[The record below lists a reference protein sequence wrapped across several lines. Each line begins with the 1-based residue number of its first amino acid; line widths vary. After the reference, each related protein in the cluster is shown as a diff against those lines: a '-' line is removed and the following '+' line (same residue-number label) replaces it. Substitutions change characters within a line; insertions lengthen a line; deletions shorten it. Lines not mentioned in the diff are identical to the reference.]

1 MNVYL
6 LQIVN
11 GIGVGMLYFLLAVGL
26 SIVFGLL
33 RFVNFA
39 HGAFYLLGAYL
50 CYQALQW
57 SANFWVALAVVPLVV
72 GAFAWSV
79 EKLVLRHVYA
89 QQHEF
94 HILATVEPRSCCRSA
109 RSSRG
114 PARRQRAAARRAER
128 RRDLGRLRLP
138 KYRLFVIAFTAVLA
152 ALLWW
157 VLEGTRLGST
167 VRAGSE
173 STEMVSLLG
182 INVTRVFS
190 LVFALGAATA
200 ALAGVLAAPIRGVDP
215 FMGIEALGVAFVV
228 VVVGGMGNFLGAL
241 VGGLL
246 VGIVQSLM
254 STLAGR
260 GAADDLCRD
269 GGRAAVAS
277 ERVAGEGPHD
287 RIVEIAA
294 ARDGGR
300 GRGWRGGRREQ
311 GDAGRAALG
320 CNLLLGYTGCCRSDR
335 ASSSA
340 GWC

>member
-72 GAFAWSV
+72 GAFAWIV

-94 HILATVEPRSCCRSA
+94 HILATVGLALVLQECA
-109 RSSRG
+109 ILVWG
-114 PARRQRAAARRAER
+114 P
-128 RRDLGRLRLP
+128 LGDNVPPPDALNGVVVWGGFIYP
-138 KYRLFVIAFTAVLA
+138 KYRLFVIGFTAVLA

-157 VLEGTRLGST
+157 LLDGTRLGST

-254 STLAGR
+254 STLWPE
-260 GAADDLCRD
+260 GARLMIYVAMAAVLLLRPN
-269 GGRAAVAS
+269 GLLGRAA
-277 ERVAGEGPHD
+277 
-287 RIVEIAA
+287 
-294 ARDGGR
+294 
-300 GRGWRGGRREQ
+300 
-311 GDAGRAALG
+311 
-320 CNLLLGYTGCCRSDR
+320 
-335 ASSSA
+335 
-340 GWC
+340 

>member
-39 HGAFYLLGAYL
+39 HGAFYLLGAYF

-57 SANFWVALAVVPLVV
+57 EANFWVALLLVPLAV
-72 GAFAWSV
+72 GAFAWLV

-89 QQHEF
+89 QAHEF
-94 HILATVEPRSCCRSA
+94 HILVTVGVALVLQECA
-109 RSSRG
+109 ILVWG
-114 PARRQRAAARRAER
+114 P
-128 RRDLGRLRLP
+128 LGDNVAVPASLDGVVIWGSFVYP
-138 KYRLFVIAFTAVLA
+138 KYRLFVIGFTAVLA

-157 VLEGTRLGST
+157 LLEGTRLGST

-173 STEMVSLLG
+173 AAEMVSLLG
-182 INVTRVFS
+182 INVSRVFS

-246 VGIVQSLM
+246 VGIVQSVM
-254 STLAGR
+254 STLWPE
-260 GAADDLCRD
+260 GARLMIYVAMAAVLLLRPN
-269 GGRAAVAS
+269 GLLGRAA
-277 ERVAGEGPHD
+277 
-287 RIVEIAA
+287 
-294 ARDGGR
+294 
-300 GRGWRGGRREQ
+300 
-311 GDAGRAALG
+311 
-320 CNLLLGYTGCCRSDR
+320 
-335 ASSSA
+335 
-340 GWC
+340 

>member
-39 HGAFYLLGAYL
+39 HGAFYLLGAYF

-57 SANFWVALAVVPLVV
+57 EANFWVALLVVPLAV
-72 GAFAWSV
+72 GAFAWLV

-89 QQHEF
+89 QAHEF
-94 HILATVEPRSCCRSA
+94 HILVTVGLALVLQECA
-109 RSSRG
+109 ILIWG
-114 PARRQRAAARRAER
+114 P
-128 RRDLGRLRLP
+128 LGDNVPVPASLDGVVIWGSFVYP
-138 KYRLFVIAFTAVLA
+138 KYRLFVIGFTAVLA

-157 VLEGTRLGST
+157 LLDGTRLGST

-173 STEMVSLLG
+173 AAEMVSLLG
-182 INVTRVFS
+182 INVSRVFS

-246 VGIVQSLM
+246 VGIVQSVM
-254 STLAGR
+254 STLWPE
-260 GAADDLCRD
+260 GARLMIYVAMAAVLLLRPN
-269 GGRAAVAS
+269 GLLGRAA
-277 ERVAGEGPHD
+277 
-287 RIVEIAA
+287 
-294 ARDGGR
+294 
-300 GRGWRGGRREQ
+300 
-311 GDAGRAALG
+311 
-320 CNLLLGYTGCCRSDR
+320 
-335 ASSSA
+335 
-340 GWC
+340 